1 MPKRLIS
8 DNILLAYELTHFL
21 QRRKRGSTCY
31 AAIKLDMSNA
41 YDRVEWTFLR
51 DVMCRMGFDMSWVK
65 LIMQCISTIKYQI
78 KVNQDTA
85 GMVIPQRALRQGDPL
100 SPYLFLIC
108 AEGFSSMLHEVEMRG
123 LLTGIKICRKAPPC

>member
-1 MPKRLIS
+1 
-8 DNILLAYELTHFL
+8 
-21 QRRKRGSTCY
+21 
-31 AAIKLDMSNA
+31 MSKA
-41 YDRVEWTFLR
+41 YDRVQWTFLR

-108 AEGFSSMLHEVEMRG
+108 AEGFASMLHEAEMRG
-123 LLTGIKICRKAPPC
+123 LLTGIKICRKAPRVSHLIFADDSLLIMEAKAESA